1 MLVLPLLILSIL
13 NRILSGSPVFY
24 LHKRVGRKG
33 QLFSVCKF
41 RTMANRTVSDSTVT
55 VRGDPRITPLG
66 ALLRRWKLD
75 ELPQVWNVLRGE
87 MSFVGARP
95 DVEGYMDNLEGE
107 SRVLLSLRPGISG
120 PATLKYRDEEEILAL
135 QDDPIQYND
144 EVLFPDKVRINLEYY
159 RRCSLGLDLRI
170 MLITAGLLKSKPT
183 DFWMN

>member
-1 MLVLPLLILSIL
+1 
-13 NRILSGSPVFY
+13 
-24 LHKRVGRKG
+24 
-33 QLFSVCKF
+33 
-41 RTMANRTVSDSTVT
+41 
-55 VRGDPRITPLG
+55 
-66 ALLRRWKLD
+66 
-75 ELPQVWNVLRGE
+75 